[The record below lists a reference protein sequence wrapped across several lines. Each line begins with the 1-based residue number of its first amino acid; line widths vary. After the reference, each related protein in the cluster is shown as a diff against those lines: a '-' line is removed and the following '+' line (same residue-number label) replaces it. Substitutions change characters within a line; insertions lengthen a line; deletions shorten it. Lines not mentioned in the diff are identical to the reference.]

1 MGSDEFVPFLEKLVS
16 GLNGFD
22 LSDGVKSRPWTN
34 SDNQPFMLHG
44 IPTFGLMAH
53 LDEESVKY
61 YHSAGDSFD
70 KVNKKYLSDAAAVV
84 SDPQPT
90 RRLDRLTA
98 DDLAALESA
107 RCAVQ
112 SEAGKQLARARAEK
126 VERSFEQVLDC
137 GGARR
142 TTLRF
147 RQNVRKRYLIQAACA
162 NLSLLMRHV
171 IGVGT
176 PKQALA
182 SAYASSIAFVA
193 LMLSPMLPFGP
204 PRLSHRLVL
213 GPGSLHRRFRS
224 LPSAAVS
231 LACGRT

>member
-84 SDPQPT
+84 SVLVYELANNRELQFHRKSEDEVVEMLKT
-90 RRLDRLTA
+90 FHLDDRL
-98 DDLAALESA
+98 
-107 RCAVQ
+107 
-112 SEAGKQLARARAEK
+112 K
-126 VERSFEQVLDC
+126 
-137 GGARR
+137 
-142 TTLRF
+142 
-147 RQNVRKRYLIQAACA
+147 RQKEW
-162 NLSLLMRHV
+162 
-171 IGVGT
+171 
-176 PKQALA
+176 
-182 SAYASSIAFVA
+182 
-193 LMLSPMLPFGP
+193 PFGN
-204 PRLSHRLVL
+204 R
-213 GPGSLHRRFRS
+213 
-224 LPSAAVS
+224 
-231 LACGRT
+231 